1 MFDISVF
8 SSRELA
14 FIIWSVIILI
24 WICFSKKLRHC
35 LGDILKAFF
44 AIKLQILFIG
54 GYIYLG
60 LIHLLIWRYI
70 HWDNV
75 LIKDCIIFTLITSIV
90 MIGGAIEQK
99 RVRNNIFDTIKATTI
114 IAFYISAFTF
124 SFIIEFVLLP
134 VIVFLSMTA
143 AYAEGSIKPEEN
155 RVGCLLESFINFIYL
170 GIIIYGGI
178 SIYQNPSIIIQEQSV
193 YSLILPII
201 LTACFTPYLF
211 VVKLYSAYEY
221 FLIRLKASTANLDR
235 KHYRVRR
242 NMIIKNCGFNLNKLE
257 YVSKHLKIF
266 MYTDDEEFKSALNI
280 ISAEYRLSVT

>member
-14 FIIWSVIILI
+14 FMTWSVIILI
-24 WICFSKKLRHC
+24 WICFSQKLRHC
-35 LGDILKAFF
+35 LREILKAFF
-44 AIKLQILFIG
+44 AIKLQILFVG

-60 LIHLLIWRYI
+60 LILLLIWRHI

-114 IAFYISAFTF
+114 IAFYINTFTF

-134 VIVFLSMTA
+134 VVVFLSMTA
-143 AYAEGSIKPEEN
+143 AYAKSSINPEEN
-155 RVGCLLESFINFIYL
+155 RVGCLLESFINLVYL

-178 SIYQNPSIIIQEQSV
+178 NIYQNPSIIIQEQSV
-193 YSLILPII
+193 YSLILPFI
-201 LTACFTPYLF
+201 LTVCFTPYLF

-221 FLIRLKASTANLDR
+221 FLIRLKASTANLAR
-235 KHYRVRR
+235 KHYRIRR
-242 NMIIKNCGFNLNKLE
+242 NMIIKTCGFNLNKLE

-266 MYTDDEEFKSALNI
+266 MYKDDEEFNRALNI
-280 ISAEYRLSVT
+280 ISVEYRYQ

>member
-1 MFDISVF
+1 MT
-8 SSRELA
+8 
-14 FIIWSVIILI
+14 WSVIILI
-24 WICFSKKLRHC
+24 WICFSQKLRHC
-35 LGDILKAFF
+35 LREILKAFF
-44 AIKLQILFIG
+44 AIKLQILFVG

-60 LIHLLIWRYI
+60 LILLLIWRHI

-114 IAFYISAFTF
+114 IAFYINTFTF

-134 VIVFLSMTA
+134 VVVFLSMTA
-143 AYAEGSIKPEEN
+143 AYAKSSINPEEN
-155 RVGCLLESFINFIYL
+155 RVGCLLESFINLVYL

-178 SIYQNPSIIIQEQSV
+178 NIYQNPSIIIQEQSV
-193 YSLILPII
+193 YSLILPFI
-201 LTACFTPYLF
+201 LTVCFTPYLF

-221 FLIRLKASTANLDR
+221 FLIRLKASTANLAR
-235 KHYRVRR
+235 KHYRIRR
-242 NMIIKNCGFNLNKLE
+242 NMIIKTCGFNLNKLE

-266 MYTDDEEFKSALNI
+266 MYKDDEEFNRALNI
-280 ISAEYRLSVT
+280 ISVEYRYQ

>member
-1 MFDISVF
+1 MVDISVF

-14 FIIWSVIILI
+14 FMTWFVIVLI
-24 WICFSKKLRHC
+24 WICFSQKLRHS
-35 LGDILKAFF
+35 LSNILKAFF
-44 AIKLQILFIG
+44 AIKLQVLFIG

-60 LIHLLIWRYI
+60 LILILIMGYI

-75 LIKDCIIFTLITSIV
+75 LIKDCIIFTLVTSIA

-99 RVRNNIFDTIKATTI
+99 RVRNNIFDTVKATTI
-114 IAFYISAFTF
+114 IAFYINVFTF

-143 AYAEGSIKPEEN
+143 AYAKSSINPEEN

-178 SIYQNPSIIIQEQSV
+178 NIYQNPSIIIQEQSV
-193 YSLILPII
+193 NSLILPII
-201 LTACFTPYLF
+201 LTVCFIPYLF

-221 FLIRLKASTANLDR
+221 FLIRLKASTSNLSR
-235 KHYRVRR
+235 KHYRARR
-242 NMIIKNCGFNLNKLE
+242 NIIIKKCGFNLNKLE
-257 YVSKHLKIF
+257 YVSKHLKLF
-266 MYTDDEEFKSALNI
+266 MYKDDEEFKRALNI
-280 ISAEYRLSVT
+280 ISAEYGYQ

>member
-14 FIIWSVIILI
+14 FMTWSVIILI
-24 WICFSKKLRHC
+24 WICFSQKLRHC
-35 LGDILKAFF
+35 LREILKAFF
-44 AIKLQILFIG
+44 AIKLQILFVG

-60 LIHLLIWRYI
+60 LILLLIWRHI

-114 IAFYISAFTF
+114 IAFYINTFTF

-134 VIVFLSMTA
+134 VVVFLSMTA
-143 AYAEGSIKPEEN
+143 AYAKSSINPEEN
-155 RVGCLLESFINFIYL
+155 RVGCLLESFINFVYL

-178 SIYQNPSIIIQEQSV
+178 NIYQNPSIIIQEQSV
-193 YSLILPII
+193 YSLILPFI
-201 LTACFTPYLF
+201 LTVCFTPYLF

-221 FLIRLKASTANLDR
+221 FLIRLKASTANLAR

-242 NMIIKNCGFNLNKLE
+242 NMIIKTCGFNLNKLE

-266 MYTDDEEFKSALNI
+266 MYKDDEEFNRALNI
-280 ISAEYRLSVT
+280 LSVEYRCQ

>member
-14 FIIWSVIILI
+14 FMTWSVIILI
-24 WICFSKKLRHC
+24 WICFSQKLRHC
-35 LGDILKAFF
+35 LREILKAFF
-44 AIKLQILFIG
+44 AIKLQILFVG

-60 LIHLLIWRYI
+60 LILLLIWRHI

-114 IAFYISAFTF
+114 IAFYINTFTF

-134 VIVFLSMTA
+134 VVVFLSMTA
-143 AYAEGSIKPEEN
+143 AYAKSSINPEEN
-155 RVGCLLESFINFIYL
+155 RVGCLLESFINLVYL
-170 GIIIYGGI
+170 GIIIYGGFN
-178 SIYQNPSIIIQEQSV
+178 IYQNPSIIIQEQSV
-193 YSLILPII
+193 YSLILPFI
-201 LTACFTPYLF
+201 LTVCFTPYLF

-221 FLIRLKASTANLDR
+221 FLIRLKASTANLTR
-235 KHYRVRR
+235 RHYRVRR
-242 NMIIKNCGFNLNKLE
+242 NMIIKTCGFNLNKLE

-266 MYTDDEEFKSALNI
+266 MYKDDDEFNRALNI
-280 ISAEYRLSVT
+280 ISVEYRYQ

>member
-14 FIIWSVIILI
+14 FMTWSVIILI
-24 WICFSKKLRHC
+24 WICFSQKLRHC
-35 LGDILKAFF
+35 LREILKAFF
-44 AIKLQILFIG
+44 AIKLQILFVG

-60 LIHLLIWRYI
+60 LILLLIWRHL

-114 IAFYISAFTF
+114 IAFYINTFTF

-134 VIVFLSMTA
+134 VVVFLSMTA
-143 AYAEGSIKPEEN
+143 AYAKSSINPEEN
-155 RVGCLLESFINFIYL
+155 RVGCLLESFINLVYL

-178 SIYQNPSIIIQEQSV
+178 NIYQNPSIIIQEQSV
-193 YSLILPII
+193 YSLILPFI
-201 LTACFTPYLF
+201 LTVCFTPYLF

-221 FLIRLKASTANLDR
+221 FLIRLKASTANLAR
-235 KHYRVRR
+235 KHYRIRR
-242 NMIIKNCGFNLNKLE
+242 NMIIKTCGFNLNKLE

-266 MYTDDEEFKSALNI
+266 MYKDDEEFNRALNI
-280 ISAEYRLSVT
+280 ISVEYRYQ

>member
-1 MFDISVF
+1 MVDISVF

-14 FIIWSVIILI
+14 FMTWFVIVLI
-24 WICFSKKLRHC
+24 WICFSQKLRHS
-35 LGDILKAFF
+35 LSNILKAFF
-44 AIKLQILFIG
+44 AIKLQVLFIG

-60 LIHLLIWRYI
+60 LILILIMGYI

-75 LIKDCIIFTLITSIV
+75 LIKECIIFTLVTSIA

-99 RVRNNIFDTIKATTI
+99 RVRNNIFDTVKATTI
-114 IAFYISAFTF
+114 IAFYINVFTF

-143 AYAEGSIKPEEN
+143 AYAKSSINPEEN
-155 RVGCLLESFINFIYL
+155 RVGCLLESFINCIYL

-193 YSLILPII
+193 NSLILPII
-201 LTACFTPYLF
+201 LTVCFGPYLF

-221 FLIRLKASTANLDR
+221 FLIRLKASTSNLSR
-235 KHYRVRR
+235 KHYRARR
-242 NMIIKNCGFNLNKLE
+242 NIIIKKCGFNLNKLE
-257 YVSKHLKIF
+257 YVSKHLKLF
-266 MYTDDEEFKSALNI
+266 MYKDDEEFKSALNI
-280 ISAEYRLSVT
+280 ISAEYGYQ

>member
-14 FIIWSVIILI
+14 FMTWSVIILI
-24 WICFSKKLRHC
+24 WICFSQKLHHC
-35 LGDILKAFF
+35 LREILKAFF
-44 AIKLQILFIG
+44 AIKLQILFVG

-60 LIHLLIWRYI
+60 LILLLICRHI

-114 IAFYISAFTF
+114 IAFYINTFTF

-134 VIVFLSMTA
+134 VVFLSMTA
-143 AYAEGSIKPEEN
+143 AYAKSSINPEEN
-155 RVGCLLESFINFIYL
+155 RVGCLLESFINFVYL

-178 SIYQNPSIIIQEQSV
+178 NIYQNPSIIIQEQSV
-193 YSLILPII
+193 YSLILPFI
-201 LTACFTPYLF
+201 LTVCFTPYLF

-221 FLIRLKASTANLDR
+221 FLIRLKASTANLAR

-242 NMIIKNCGFNLNKLE
+242 NMIIKTCGFNLNKLE

-266 MYTDDEEFKSALNI
+266 MYKDDDEFNRALNI
-280 ISAEYRLSVT
+280 LSVEYRCQ